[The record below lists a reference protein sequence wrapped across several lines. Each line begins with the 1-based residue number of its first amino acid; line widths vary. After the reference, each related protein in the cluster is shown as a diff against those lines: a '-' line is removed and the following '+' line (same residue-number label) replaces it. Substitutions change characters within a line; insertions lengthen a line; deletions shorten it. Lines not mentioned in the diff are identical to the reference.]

1 MQEQYYNYLSF
12 LLFPLLFQLF
22 SDFLIFFSSSLKNN
36 IAMSHIKSYLNIV
49 TMFKLS
55 QLQPLTWEN

>member
-22 SDFLIFFSSSLKNN
+22 SDFLIFFFSSLKNN
-36 IAMSHIKSYLNIV
+36 IAMSHINAYLNIV